1 MPRALRWR
9 SLHRLPSVAEMQS
22 ISGALRKLSIEA
34 AEPAQYAFQVLVGGD
49 ESASLSLSNQ
59 LGTGLRIEYLNRIL
73 CSHCGRLT
81 PKSYG
86 GGYCYPCF
94 TTLARCDLCVLSPAR
109 CHYHAGT
116 CREPEWGES
125 FCMRDH
131 LVYLANTSG
140 LKVGITRRGL
150 EEGRW
155 LDQGAVQAV
164 AILQAQTRRDAGLAE
179 AQIARGLS
187 ERTDWRR
194 LLRGDVPVLDM
205 AQECVQLQ
213 SAIAD
218 LPAGVSWIESR
229 RLRTFTYPIVRYP
242 SRLERL
248 RLSTGDVEGNLL
260 GVKGQYLLL
269 SSGVFNV
276 RQHAG
281 YEVRISL
288 LPEPVATQGGDQL
301 GLFG

>member
-1 MPRALRWR
+1 MLRWHSPR
-9 SLHRLPSVAEMQS
+9 RPLRVTEMQS
-22 ISGALRKLSIEA
+22 VTGALRKLSIEA
-34 AEPAQYAFQVLVGGD
+34 AVPVRYAFQVMADGD
-49 ESASLSLSNQ
+49 EPALLPLNDQ
-59 LGTGLRIEYLNRIL
+59 LGSGLRIEYLNRIL
-73 CSHCGRLT
+73 CSHCGRRT

-86 GGYCYPCF
+86 GGYCYACF
-94 TTLARCDLCVLSPAR
+94 TTLARCDLCVVSPAR

-140 LKVGITRRGL
+140 LKVGLTRSGF

-155 LDQGAVQAV
+155 MDQGAVQAM
-164 AILQAQTRRDAGLAE
+164 AILRARTRRDAGLAE
-179 AQIARGLS
+179 VQIAQGLAD
-187 ERTDWRR
+187 RTDWRR
-194 LLRGDVPVLDM
+194 LLRGDVPALDI
-205 AQECVQLQ
+205 AQECLRLQ
-213 SAIAD
+213 AALDD
-218 LPAGVSWIESR
+218 LPAGVSWIEPR
-229 RLRTFTYPIVRYP
+229 KLRTFTYPIVRYP

-248 RLSTGDVEGNLL
+248 RLTAGDVEGNLL
-260 GVKGQYLLL
+260 GIKGQYLLL

>member
-1 MPRALRWR
+1 M
-9 SLHRLPSVAEMQS
+9 ES
-22 ISGALRKLSIEA
+22 ISGVLRKLTIEV
-34 AEPAQYAFQVLVGGD
+34 AEPVRYAFQVIGDGD
-49 ESASLSLSNQ
+49 EPAGLSLNNQ
-59 LGTGLRIEYLNRIL
+59 LGAGLRIEYLARIV
-73 CSHCGRLT
+73 CSHCGRQT
-81 PKSYG
+81 AKSYG

-94 TTLARCDLCVLSPAR
+94 TTLARCDLCVVSPAR

-140 LKVGITRRGL
+140 LKVGITRSGF

-155 LDQGAVQAV
+155 MDQGAVQAM

-179 AQIARGLS
+179 VQIAQGLS
-187 ERTDWRR
+187 DRTDWRR
-194 LLRGDVPVLDM
+194 LLRGDAPVLDI
-205 AQECVQLQ
+205 AQESEQLQ
-213 SAIAD
+213 AALDD
-218 LPAGVSWIESR
+218 LPAGVSWLEPR
-229 RLRTFTYPIVRYP
+229 KLRTFTYPIVRYP

-248 RLSTGDVEGNLL
+248 RLDAGNVEGNLL
-260 GVKGQYLLL
+260 GIKGQYLLL

-276 RQHAG
+276 RQHVG

-288 LPEPVATQGGDQL
+288 SPEPFATQGGDQL